1 MHTRTIAP
9 ISPRQNLHRRVIG
22 TVSLLVLVMTLFVA
36 IGVTNFV
43 YRAEQV
49 AWQTRQR
56 EVAHNAALIIDTFVH
71 EIQNFVKLVGA
82 LDRQYLEDNPGVM
95 HRLLEQNPALLEV
108 VRLDR
113 EGKIFAAAYRN
124 STPVLAHI
132 FTVRLST
139 WFSQARAGQSYVG
152 NVQLSANDEPYIILA
167 MPATDNG
174 VVAARLRMN
183 VLWEVVSSNR
193 FGQTGTVYV
202 VDSEGNLVAHP
213 RRENVLQHR
222 NLARRPEMIA
232 ALAAPDHEWQGAY
245 LNFSGQNVAGFTMPV
260 STGNWL
266 IFTEVSRD
274 ETLRLT
280 YYAVA
285 ILGGGVLALG
295 ILVVLLTSVV
305 LRRLVLWPLE
315 RLRTGV
321 ARFGQGDLDYRL
333 ESERPDE
340 LGQLALAFN
349 DMATHLKQRQERI
362 VQQERLAA
370 VGQLSAGIAH
380 DFNNILTSIL
390 GFAELLRQAPDT
402 PDRVRAD
409 LSRIIVPGQRA
420 AHLVRQMLD
429 FSRKT
434 IRRPQPLDL
443 VPLLK
448 EIVKFLER
456 TIPENIRLE
465 LEITPAE
472 YQIEADPAQVQQM
485 LTNMAINARDA
496 MPNGG
501 LLRITLSRAVFEGE
515 EICVECNQPIR
526 GEWVRITIADTGSG
540 IPPDALAHIFEPFF
554 TTKAT
559 GEGTGLGLP
568 QVLGIIQQ
576 HAGHILVDSQ
586 VGQGTTFT
594 VCLPPLA
601 GPSPPG
607 ELKAAA
613 PVPVQQGQ
621 GELIL
626 LVEDEPLVLEAS
638 KRMLQ
643 RLGYQT
649 LTAKNGREATTLYRD
664 HKHQIDLV
672 LSDMVMPD
680 MEGLALFARLKQHNP
695 DIRMVL
701 MSGYPLQEKEARLLE
716 EGIVDWFQKPVSF
729 AILAE
734 TIGKALS
741 HG

>member
-1 MHTRTIAP
+1 MRFKNIRV

-22 TVSLLVLVMTLFVA
+22 AVSLIVLFMTLFVA

-56 EVAHNAALIIDTFVH
+56 EVAHNAALTIDTFIQ
-71 EIQNFVKLVGA
+71 EIQNYVMLVGA
-82 LDRQYLEDNPGVM
+82 LDRQYLEENPRVI
-95 HRLLEQNPALLEV
+95 HRLLEQNPALLEI

-139 WFSQARAGQSYVG
+139 WFSQARAGQSYIG

-167 MPATDNG
+167 MPAADDG
-174 VVAARLRMN
+174 VVVARLRMN
-183 VLWEVVSSNR
+183 VLWDVVSSSR

-213 RRENVLQHR
+213 RRENVLLSR
-222 NLARRPEMIA
+222 TLARRPEMIA
-232 ALAAPDHEWQGAY
+232 ALAAPDHQWQGVY
-245 LNFSGQNVAGFTMPV
+245 LNFNGQNVAGFTTPV

-274 ETLRLT
+274 ETLKLT
-280 YYAVA
+280 YQAAA

-295 ILVVLLTSVV
+295 TLVVLLTNVV
-305 LRRLVLWPLE
+305 LRRLVLQPIE
-315 RLRTGV
+315 KLRSGV
-321 ARFGQGDLDYRL
+321 AHFGQGNLDYRL

-349 DMATHLKQRQERI
+349 DMADHLKQRHERI
-362 VQQERLAA
+362 IQQERLAA

-402 PDRVRAD
+402 PDQVRAD

-420 AHLVRQMLD
+420 ARLVRQMLD

-465 LEITPAE
+465 LEITPDE
-472 YQIEADPAQVQQM
+472 YHIEADPTQVQQM

-501 LLRITLSRAVFEGE
+501 LLRITLSRAVFKGE
-515 EICVECNQPIR
+515 EICVECNRPIR
-526 GEWVRITIADTGSG
+526 GEWVRVTIADTGSG
-540 IPPDALAHIFEPFF
+540 IPPEALSHIFEPFF

-576 HAGHILVDSQ
+576 HGGHIRVDSRI
-586 VGQGTTFT
+586 GGGTTFI

-601 GPSPPG
+601 VPSLVS
-607 ELKAAA
+607 ETKV
-613 PVPVQQGQ
+613 VPVQQGQ

-649 LTAKNGREATTLYRD
+649 LTAKNGREATSLYRD
-664 HKHQIDLV
+664 HKNQIDLV

-680 MEGLALFARLKQHNP
+680 MEGLTLFARLKQQNP

-729 AILAE
+729 ALLAE